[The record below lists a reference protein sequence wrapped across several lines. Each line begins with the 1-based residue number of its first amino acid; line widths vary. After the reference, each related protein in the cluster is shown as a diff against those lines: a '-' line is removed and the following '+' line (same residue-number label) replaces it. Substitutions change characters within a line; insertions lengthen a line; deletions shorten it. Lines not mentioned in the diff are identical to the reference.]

1 MAIFDDRER
10 AEEAKFA
17 HDEERLFR
25 ARALRDRKLGIWIGQ
40 TFLGHDS
47 SSAEAYAQSLVGL
60 DLEKKGDENLV
71 IAVLARVNAN
81 AERLTEN
88 QLRRQLDIFMA
99 DALTELSG

>member
-25 ARALRDRKLGIWIGQ
+25 AWALRDRKLGIWIGQ